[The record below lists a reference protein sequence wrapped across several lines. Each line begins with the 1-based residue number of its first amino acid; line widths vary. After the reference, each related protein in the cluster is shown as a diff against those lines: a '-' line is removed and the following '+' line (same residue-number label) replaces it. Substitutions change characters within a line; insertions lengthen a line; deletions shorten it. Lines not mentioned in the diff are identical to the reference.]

1 MEEKRECPHRGRFL
15 MFIEQIPN
23 TMKWTFLFLVVSLLG
38 STASASAQRI
48 TIALDNARMEKVLA
62 AITEQTGLGVAYS
75 DQVVDLDR
83 RVSVHFT
90 DAELRNVLDRIMEGT
105 SLAYEVRN
113 GKIYLFEKRA
123 EGVAAP
129 QQGKKVTGVVV
140 DSKGEPII
148 GANVVERGTT
158 NGTITDLDGKF
169 TLEVSDNAVLQFSYI
184 GFNTQNIE
192 VKGQTSFQIE
202 LRENTQDLDEVV
214 VVGYGTMK
222 KSDLTG
228 SVSNLKSEKLLSKPV
243 VNVGQAL
250 SGKASGVEIFENGG
264 TPDGKVRIRIRGN
277 NSINSSNDPLYVVD
291 GVIGVNNINLLNP
304 SEIESLEVLKDAS
317 ATAIYGARG
326 ANGVIMITTK
336 RGIKGKPVISYDGY
350 VSVGNPSKKIDL
362 MNAEEW
368 WANYNVTMDNAAKYD
383 PTGYA
388 QGKYNRV
395 DPADYPLLFDSNGNP
410 IYDTDWQD
418 EAYQTTIDHNH
429 QISIRGGADNTLYS
443 IHMGYIHKDALM
455 KNGYLDRY
463 SGRINVDSE
472 LRSWLKVGANMSFNY
487 NKGNDNYNSYG
498 IKRLIQEGIPIIPV
512 KYPDGTWGSN
522 RDFPGAVQDTPSR
535 YLEERVDETS
545 NFQTLADLYLDFK
558 ITKDLSFKATFAVDA
573 SSKKRNFYS
582 GKDLIQFS
590 KTQGGVATIDTE
602 RQLYWQNENYFNY
615 TKEFNSNH
623 RLNAMLGLSWQQRSA
638 ELVSTTSQNFSDDF
652 YQWHNLGAGTVLITP
667 SSEDWAWSLNSYF
680 ARFNYTLKD
689 RYLFTA
695 TGRYD
700 GSSKFGKNNKYAF
713 FPSFAFAWRASEE
726 SFLKD
731 VDFVDNL
738 KVRTSVGLTG
748 NQEIG
753 NYTFFQNL
761 SSDNVIFGN
770 EYYSALY
777 RSSFGNPDLKWE
789 KTLQYDA
796 GIDLSILNQRVS
808 VSLDYYYKKTSD
820 LLLEAPIPSSSGL
833 ESVMRN
839 IGSVRNQGF
848 ELTLNTHNV
857 KTEDFN
863 WMSTVL
869 FSLNRNKILQLGENN
884 EDIFPAP
891 RHAQGDLL
899 ILRVG
904 EPVGSLWGYQRL
916 GTWSESEAEQAAVYG
931 RLPGDVKYADLN
943 NDGMINSE
951 DQTIIGCTSPDWTMT
966 FSNTFYYKNFDF
978 SFDLR
983 FVFGNDVV
991 NCATHN
997 AEDRSGVANGWKSN
1011 LNAWTPSNQ
1020 NTMIAQRRPMTT
1032 YYDSYPDSHWA
1043 QNGSFVRGQNF
1054 VLGYTFDKELLRK
1067 ISLQDLRV
1075 YVSAQNL
1082 FCITNYNGY
1091 DPEVSTY
1098 EGNAFGQGIDDFS
1111 EPKARTFTFGLSVKF

>member
-1 MEEKRECPHRGRFL
+1 M
-15 MFIEQIPN
+15 
-23 TMKWTFLFLVVSLLG
+23 
-38 STASASAQRI
+38 
-48 TIALDNARMEKVLA
+48 
-62 AITEQTGLGVAYS
+62 
-75 DQVVDLDR
+75 
-83 RVSVHFT
+83 
-90 DAELRNVLDRIMEGT
+90 
-105 SLAYEVRN
+105 
-113 GKIYLFEKRA
+113 
-123 EGVAAP
+123 
-129 QQGKKVTGVVV
+129 
-140 DSKGEPII
+140 
-148 GANVVERGTT
+148 
-158 NGTITDLDGKF
+158 
-169 TLEVSDNAVLQFSYI
+169 
-184 GFNTQNIE
+184 
-192 VKGQTSFQIE
+192 
-202 LRENTQDLDEVV
+202 
-214 VVGYGTMK
+214 
-222 KSDLTG
+222 
-228 SVSNLKSEKLLSKPV
+228 
-243 VNVGQAL
+243 
-250 SGKASGVEIFENGG
+250 
-264 TPDGKVRIRIRGN
+264 
-277 NSINSSNDPLYVVD
+277 
-291 GVIGVNNINLLNP
+291 
-304 SEIESLEVLKDAS
+304 
-317 ATAIYGARG
+317 
-326 ANGVIMITTK
+326 
-336 RGIKGKPVISYDGY
+336 
-350 VSVGNPSKKIDL
+350 
-362 MNAEEW
+362 
-368 WANYNVTMDNAAKYD
+368 
-383 PTGYA
+383 
-388 QGKYNRV
+388 
-395 DPADYPLLFDSNGNP
+395 
-410 IYDTDWQD
+410 
-418 EAYQTTIDHNH
+418 
-429 QISIRGGADNTLYS
+429 
-443 IHMGYIHKDALM
+443 
-455 KNGYLDRY
+455 
-463 SGRINVDSE
+463 
-472 LRSWLKVGANMSFNY
+472 
-487 NKGNDNYNSYG
+487 
-498 IKRLIQEGIPIIPV
+498 
-512 KYPDGTWGSN
+512 
-522 RDFPGAVQDTPSR
+522 
-535 YLEERVDETS
+535 
-545 NFQTLADLYLDFK
+545 
-558 ITKDLSFKATFAVDA
+558 
-573 SSKKRNFYS
+573 
-582 GKDLIQFS
+582 
-590 KTQGGVATIDTE
+590 
-602 RQLYWQNENYFNY
+602 
-615 TKEFNSNH
+615 
-623 RLNAMLGLSWQQRSA
+623 
-638 ELVSTTSQNFSDDF
+638 
-652 YQWHNLGAGTVLITP
+652 ITP

-966 FSNTFYYKNFDF
+966 FSNTFYYENFDF